1 LGGLI
6 SFEKLCIKI
15 MSMDT
20 VVLFFILG
28 AVALVTLLI
37 LYSKGKVTGSFMIS
51 GVVVIMFIFS
61 FITGR

>member
-1 LGGLI
+1 
-6 SFEKLCIKI
+6 

-61 FITGR
+61 FITGRLWTKNQNFPFLR

>member
-1 LGGLI
+1 MGGLI

-15 MSMDT
+15 ISMDT

-28 AVALVTLLI
+28 AIALVTLLI

-51 GVVVIMFIFS
+51 GLVVIMFIFS

>member
-1 LGGLI
+1 MCQLW
-6 SFEKLCIKI
+6 IKI
-15 MSMDT
+15 MSIDT
-20 VVLFFILG
+20 VFLFSILG